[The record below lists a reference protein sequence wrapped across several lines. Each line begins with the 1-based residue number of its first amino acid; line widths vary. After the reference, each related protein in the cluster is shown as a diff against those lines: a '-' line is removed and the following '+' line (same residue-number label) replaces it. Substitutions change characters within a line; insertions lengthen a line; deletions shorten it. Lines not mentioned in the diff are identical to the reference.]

1 MQRKKLGPFTR
12 PNIKLKGK
20 DLETLCSDQKCEEFK
35 IAERMVKTY
44 QDIPGAQ
51 CIKNDNGVMIVSDEY
66 EKIALKG
73 YHEKLLNTKF
83 AGDRNSLSQA
93 DPVSGVTRVTD
104 KEMVR
109 ELISK
114 IKNGKTAGPSV

>member
-1 MQRKKLGPFTR
+1 
-12 PNIKLKGK
+12 
-20 DLETLCSDQKCEEFK
+20 
-35 IAERMVKTY
+35 MVKTY
-44 QDIPGAQ
+44 QDITGAQ
-51 CIKNDNGVMIVSDEY
+51 CIKNDDGVMIISDEY

-73 YHEKLLNTKF
+73 EKLLNTKF

>member
-1 MQRKKLGPFTR
+1 MQR
-12 PNIKLKGK
+12 
-20 DLETLCSDQKCEEFK
+20 DDQKCEEFK

-44 QDIPGAQ
+44 QDITGAQ
-51 CIKNDNGVMIVSDEY
+51 YIKNDDGVMIVSDEY

-73 YHEKLLNTKF
+73 EKLLNTKF

-93 DPVSGVTRVTD
+93 DHVSGVTRVID

-109 ELISK
+109 DIISK
-114 IKNGKTAGPSV
+114 IKNCTENCTGSRRSMS